1 MFLCWHDRGNWLAEY
16 VFDDRINEKNQTF
29 LQTKNGPAAKGKQIG
44 KVLKIDYTTSDA
56 ERGRYIRLCAE
67 VDLTITKPL
76 LSKFRL
82 NRTVWKIEYES
93 LNMICFNCGKG
104 KYGLKDDN
112 CPLKQVE
119 GQTDAV
125 KGPVDG
131 HGNCSD
137 RPGLEHTYIL
147 LY

>member
-1 MFLCWHDRGNWLAEY
+1 MQRATQKRTSCS
-16 VFDDRINEKNQTF
+16 
-29 LQTKNGPAAKGKQIG
+29 AAKGKQIG

-76 LSKFRL
+76 LSKFRF

-93 LNMICFNCGKG
+93 LHMICFNCGKG

-125 KGPVDG
+125 KDPVDG

-137 RPGLEHTYIL
+137 RPGLEHTFLL